1 MLAATR
7 MKMSERHFLHKT
19 NNQEVSRS
27 FTLKSCKTTA
37 KKCTKKV
44 CCSCK
49 VAFLLIRPIVVFF
62 TVLVI
67 SIYRARTRT
76 RTSSQD
82 SSQNSTIF
90 HFSPSPLR
98 GGFSWQS
105 WKESSSQCQG
115 QVRVKAR
122 VRVRVR
128 LGLCQGQELTSYVRS
143 PFCCFDFTFVYQI
156 RQVLT
161 GVLAQVQARS
171 PGSSPGRSLAWL

>member
-1 MLAATR
+1 MY
-7 MKMSERHFLHKT
+7 K
-19 NNQEVSRS
+19 
-27 FTLKSCKTTA
+27 KS
-37 KKCTKKV
+37 V
-44 CCSCK
+44 WHVQSC
-49 VAFLLIRPIVVFF
+49 FLLVRPIIVFF
-62 TVLVI
+62 TVLVM

-105 WKESSSQCQG
+105 WKESSSQGQG

-128 LGLCQGQELTSYVRS
+128 LGLCQSQELTSYVRS

-156 RQVLT
+156 RKVLT
-161 GVLAQVQARS
+161 GVLVPVQARS
-171 PGSSPGRSLAWL
+171 SGSDVSLSRSRCLRRLALHDFIFCVSKI

>member
-1 MLAATR
+1 
-7 MKMSERHFLHKT
+7 MSDSEKKKSEKEHLRHFLHKM

-37 KKCTKKV
+37 QKSTKKE
-44 CCSCK
+44 CCSYK

-62 TVLVI
+62 TVLVM

-82 SSQNSTIF
+82 SSQNSAIF

-105 WKESSSQCQG
+105 WKESSSQGQG

-122 VRVRVR
+122 VRVRF
-128 LGLCQGQELTSYVRS
+128 GLVVGEL
-143 PFCCFDFTFVYQI
+143 
-156 RQVLT
+156 
-161 GVLAQVQARS
+161 GVLFVALILRLFI
-171 PGSSPGRSLAWL
+171 SLLRTLLIL

>member
-1 MLAATR
+1 MY
-7 MKMSERHFLHKT
+7 KKSVLHV
-19 NNQEVSRS
+19 Q
-27 FTLKSCKTTA
+27 SC
-37 KKCTKKV
+37 
-44 CCSCK
+44 
-49 VAFLLIRPIVVFF
+49 FLLVQTYYCFF
-62 TVLVI
+62 SVLVM

-90 HFSPSPLR
+90 RFSPSPLR

-156 RQVLT
+156 RKVLT
-161 GVLAQVQARS
+161 GVLARVQARS
-171 PGSSPGRSLAWL
+171 PGSSPGLALMLVYLVLVAFAAFLALHDFIFCVSKI